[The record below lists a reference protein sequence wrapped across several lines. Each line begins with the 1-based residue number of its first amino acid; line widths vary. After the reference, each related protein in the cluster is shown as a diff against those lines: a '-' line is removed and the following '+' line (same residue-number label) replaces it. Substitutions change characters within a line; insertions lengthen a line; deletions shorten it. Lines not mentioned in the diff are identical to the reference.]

1 MITLYTF
8 GPAFGLPDPSPF
20 VMKAEVLLK
29 MAGLVYRTDT
39 KGLRRAPKGKLPYIE
54 DDGERIADSTFIRWH
69 IEKKYGID
77 FDRGLSREERA
88 TAWAFEKLAEDHL
101 YWAIV
106 EARWSDDANFAKGPQ
121 IFFRRIPSPLRP
133 VVIAMIRR
141 RVRNA
146 LRAHGIGRHSQAEI
160 GALAASSIDAFAEF
174 LGAKPFFFGRE
185 PTGIDATAFA
195 FIAAA
200 LCPIFTAA
208 TRTAAERHD
217 NLRAYV
223 GRAIIPSAARWRAA
237 SPWHD
242 FVARMKRRGTPR
254 NPGSVPRISPGS
266 RFARPGSIRATDS
279 LRIPR

>member
-1 MITLYTF
+1 
-8 GPAFGLPDPSPF
+8 
-20 VMKAEVLLK
+20 MKAEVLLK

-77 FDRGLSREERA
+77 FDRGLSREEQA

-121 IFFRRIPSPLRP
+121 IFFRRIPAPLRP

-160 GALAASSIDAFAEF
+160 GALAASSMDAFAEF

-223 GRAIIPSAARWRAA
+223 GRMTARYYPERSEMAGC
-237 SPWHD
+237 
-242 FVARMKRRGTPR
+242 VA
-254 NPGSVPRISPGS
+254 V
-266 RFARPGSIRATDS
+266 A
-279 LRIPR
+279 

>member
-1 MITLYTF
+1 MITLYNF

-20 VMKAEVLLK
+20 AMKVETLLK
-29 MAGLVYRTDT
+29 MANLLYRTDT
-39 KGLRRAPKGKLPYIE
+39 TGFAKAPKGKIPYID
-54 DDGERIADSTFIRWH
+54 DDGVVVPDSTFIRWH

-121 IFFRRIPSPLRP
+121 IFFRKVPAPLRP
-133 VVIAMIRR
+133 VVIAVIRR

-146 LRAHGIGRHSQAEI
+146 LHAHGIGRHSQAEI
-160 GALAASSIDAFAEF
+160 GALAARSIDAFADF
-174 LGAKPFFFGRE
+174 LGAKPFCFGRE

-195 FIAAA
+195 FLAAA

-208 TRTAAERHD
+208 ARTAGERHD

-223 GRAIIPSAARWRAA
+223 GRMTARYYPERSEMAGC
-237 SPWHD
+237 
-242 FVARMKRRGTPR
+242 VA
-254 NPGSVPRISPGS
+254 V
-266 RFARPGSIRATDS
+266 A
-279 LRIPR
+279 